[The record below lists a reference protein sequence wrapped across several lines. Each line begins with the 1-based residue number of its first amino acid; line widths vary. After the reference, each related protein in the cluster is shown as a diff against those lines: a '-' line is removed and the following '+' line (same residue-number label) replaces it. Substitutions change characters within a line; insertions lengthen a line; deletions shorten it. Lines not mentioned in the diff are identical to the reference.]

1 MMRTIRPFLHT
12 FSVIG
17 LLLLMLVLYPW
28 ASSSATSNPSTS
40 FNWQMVQATV
50 DIPNRVIEV
59 SGVPDDTPLQIIL
72 QIGTDQL
79 RLEEATGGI
88 RQFTGIDPKY
98 LQDDATLQFELKGHA
113 YLYRFSKVYVT
124 ADQIKQKAIVHGP
137 SKGKVTYQIHN
148 QNGEL
153 LLENDV
159 NLNSEGILKL
169 DVVELLEGKTVE
181 EGSSIEVIV
190 ADDTGLKYHSQQYFT
205 ISWIDR
211 YAFLIIVFLSAM
223 MYHLGFA
230 KRLPILKTLI
240 IYLLLIVGC
249 IPLIML
255 RALGLPIISA
265 LSVGVAILLVYRIV
279 RKRPY
284 FSEQVGGL

>member
-1 MMRTIRPFLHT
+1 MTRTNRPFLHA
-12 FSVIG
+12 FSVLG

-28 ASSSATSNPSTS
+28 GSSYATSNPSTT
-40 FNWQMVQATV
+40 FNWQMVQVTV
-50 DIPNRVIEV
+50 DIPDRTIEV

-72 QIGTDQL
+72 EAGSEQL

-88 RQFTGIDPKY
+88 RQFTGIDTKY
-98 LQDDATLQFELKGHA
+98 LQDDATLQFELEGHA
-113 YLYRFSKVYVT
+113 FLYRFSKVYVT

-137 SKGKVTYQIHN
+137 SNGEVTYQILD
-148 QNGEL
+148 QNREF
-153 LLENDV
+153 LLENDAK
-159 NLNSEGILKL
+159 LNSEGILKL
-169 DVVELLEGKTVE
+169 DVVELLKGKTVE
-181 EGSSIEVIV
+181 EGSSIEVKV
-190 ADDTGLKYHSQQYFT
+190 VGDDGLKYHSQQEFT

-211 YAFLIIVFLSAM
+211 YAFLIIVLLSAM

-240 IYLLLIVGC
+240 IYLILIVGC

-265 LSVGVAILLVYRIV
+265 LTVGVAILLIYRIV